1 MWYFVCNMIIVLFNY
16 PISFSFPSS
25 TSGHWN
31 ARQRERFNNFWSLV
45 DLLVRLEPR
54 WSSNLS
60 HLEWAVLGKKKKVIN
75 YIVCLL
81 WESLGESGILG
92 FFFFFF
98 FLYGFF
104 GCYVLGLSLESEKI
118 WGKVGFGF
126 LYGLFGCY
134 GFGFANVLLKG
145 LWMVLYGPVQGFMAL
160 MTIDSELLYRRS
172 WHVCVLCGPWHGA

>member
-1 MWYFVCNMIIVLFNY
+1 M
-16 PISFSFPSS
+16 
-25 TSGHWN
+25 SG
-31 ARQRERFNNFWSLV
+31 F
-45 DLLVRLEPR
+45 
-54 WSSNLS
+54 
-60 HLEWAVLGKKKKVIN
+60 GKKEKSNKLYSMFIMRKFRGK
-75 YIVCLL
+75 
-81 WESLGESGILG
+81 WDFG
-92 FFFFFF
+92 FFFFF
-98 FLYGFF
+98 YMVFF